1 MNDGENGNSCRKP
14 KYKIGELECQS
25 IVTDNGSDN
34 HWKIFILP
42 LIVSSSPVPHKI
54 RSNFIYI
61 RHSIV
66 NFWSRSLNKYVHQLH
81 LELTYRRLMCFSV
94 RLKCLPSNEYITYAS
109 DATSIEMN
117 DEKRNAFTA
126 IRIKNILFDP
136 SCCLIGILF
145 WFYFPFLL
153 NLIAKSEWD
162 SLTNRQAYR

>member
-1 MNDGENGNSCRKP
+1 MN
-14 KYKIGELECQS
+14 
-25 IVTDNGSDN
+25 
-34 HWKIFILP
+34 IL
-42 LIVSSSPVPHKI
+42 H
-54 RSNFIYI
+54 
-61 RHSIV
+61 
-66 NFWSRSLNKYVHQLH
+66 
-81 LELTYRRLMCFSV
+81 TA
-94 RLKCLPSNEYITYAS
+94 T

-117 DEKRNAFTA
+117 DEKRNALTDE